1 MAYLDLREA
10 ELSGSISTARY
21 HAPTDQPVEPTGFS
35 TQEWLV
41 IALAEQDGLSSLNEP
56 GRIAVALS
64 RLFGNQ
70 AVPRLANP
78 RLEALRRL
86 AVTAWHYGHQVP
98 PSGLAAF
105 HAAGFSTGQAETLL
119 DAVTTERA
127 IHRRRR
133 SGRRG

>member
-10 ELSGSISTARY
+10 ELSGSISTALY
-21 HAPTDQPVEPTGFS
+21 SAPTGQPTKPAGFS

-41 IALAEQDGLSSLNEP
+41 IALAEQDRLSSLNAP
-56 GRIAVALS
+56 GRITAALN
-64 RLFGNQ
+64 RLFGRQ
-70 AVPRLANP
+70 AAPRLANP

-86 AVTAWHYGHQVP
+86 AVMAWHHGHQVP
-98 PSGLAAF
+98 PSELAAF

-127 IHRRRR
+127 AHRRRR
-133 SGRRG
+133 PGHG